1 MIQMFRQNPELK
13 YIGVLMLIT
22 TVVKLVTTTII
33 WKEILFLAQVI
44 FVELFLMLSFQ
55 VLSGDLMRRIGE
67 LKRLCN
73 LTHAANMRLIRD
85 IGSLKGMMKNI
96 PENFPER
103 CFDKSKRVVAN
114 VLKRK
119 ATTCSKGKIIS
130 QRNKINR
137 MKPYEVRKI
146 NNKPGSV
153 QTKIPASQYVEM
165 SASASVA
172 QPDKRV
178 QQARDSSIVRCAKAE
193 SAKYVQGKNTKI
205 GVNTRDSKNE
215 IEEKQKE
222 VFEKCI
228 REQHC
233 CTKKRIRGTVLY
245 ERLCLNC
252 SALMK
257 RYGQPIYSKICQKCK
272 PMRGKSITHYKRL
285 TKFNGLVEFYCGCK
299 SCFTDDNPPCLKEYC
314 RLCTIPNFTRR
325 VSDQLRPVVSD
336 E

>member
-22 TVVKLVTTTII
+22 SVVKLITTTII
-33 WKEILFLAQVI
+33 WKEVLFLAQVI

-55 VLSGDLMRRIGE
+55 VLSGDLLKRIGE

-73 LTHAANMRLIRD
+73 LTHAANVRLIRD
-85 IGSLKGMMKNI
+85 IGSLKEMMKKI
-96 PENFPER
+96 PEKFPEK
-103 CFDKSKRVVAN
+103 CFEKSKRVVAG

-119 ATTCSKGKIIS
+119 AATCIKGKIIS
-130 QRNKINR
+130 QRNRMNR
-137 MKPYEVRKI
+137 MKPYEVRKV
-146 NNKPGSV
+146 NDKPSSG
-153 QTKIPASQYVEM
+153 QTKVPASQYM
-165 SASASVA
+165 GMAANASVV
-172 QPDKRV
+172 QPDKKF
-178 QQARDSSIVRCAKAE
+178 QQARGSSFMRGDRAE
-193 SAKYVQGKNTKI
+193 PSTYEQGKNTKM
-205 GVNTRDSKNE
+205 GVNTRVSSND
-215 IEEKQKE
+215 IEEKQKD

-252 SALMK
+252 SSLMK

-285 TKFNGLVEFYCGCK
+285 TKFNGAIEFYCGCER
-299 SCFTDDNPPCLKEYC
+299 CFLDDNSPCLKDYC
-314 RLCTIPNFTRR
+314 KLCTIPNFTRR
-325 VSDQLRPVVSD
+325 VKDQLM
-336 E
+336 